1 MQRKRKALYLLL
13 SVVLSIVL
21 IYLLLKQVSAA
32 ELVSALKNLYYPSV
46 FLYILLA
53 LSGAGLRAWRY
64 RLLLQPQE
72 ISWPRILM
80 VTFIKNSL
88 IDLLPAR
95 IGSLSYIYLL
105 NRRLGI
111 PFEPVTS
118 SFVAAFLLDF
128 ITLSPFLLISIG
140 VVGLGVDPV
149 ASPVVMAVALA
160 FLLLVLGLYTWVGLA
175 ARLVFRVYQSIGYRL
190 TRGQKLW
197 FVHSLEKFKQTILAL
212 EQTRRHR
219 ATWLIF
225 VLSFLVRLAKY
236 GSLFFLLHSLLRS
249 YGFNLN
255 QLSFWRLI
263 LGTSGAELTSAMP
276 VKGIAGFGTWESA
289 WALTF
294 RLMGSEPRLAI
305 ISGLGVHFITNLFE
319 YSLGIG
325 SLFLLALP
333 RFRKNENPRRG

>member
-1 MQRKRKALYLLL
+1 MQTKTKAFYLLL
-13 SVVLSIVL
+13 SIILSITL
-21 IYLLLKQVSAA
+21 IYLLLRQVSAT

-53 LSGAGLRAWRY
+53 LTGAGLRAWRY

-72 ISWPRILM
+72 ISWPSILL
-80 VTFIKNSL
+80 VTFVKNSL

-140 VVGLGVDPV
+140 AVGLGVDPV
-149 ASPVVMAVALA
+149 ASPLVMAVALI
-160 FLLLVLGLYTWVGLA
+160 FLLLVLSLYTWIGPV
-175 ARLVFRVYQSIGYRL
+175 ARLIFRVYQVTGYRL
-190 TRGQKLW
+190 AISQKKW
-197 FVHSLEKFKQTILAL
+197 FVHSLEKFKQTIAAL
-212 EQTRRHR
+212 EQTPRHP
-219 ATWLIF
+219 ATWLILT
-225 VLSFLVRLAKY
+225 LSFLIRLAKY
-236 GSLFFLLHSLLRS
+236 SSLFFLLHSILRS
-249 YGFNLN
+249 YGFSLE

-276 VKGIAGFGTWESA
+276 IKGIAGFGTWESA

-319 YSLGIG
+319 YSLGIS

-333 RFRKNENPRRG
+333 RFRRKANSRRS